1 MKRRFF
7 TCLIALLGVCA
18 VAAVVETVRKEQS
31 SISNKIPVDGHVY
44 RIVNAGYNQ
53 AITATGAGNLSAF
66 DINEDE
72 DGQLWL
78 AEANPSGGF
87 YMRNYKTGYY
97 MSSSRKRSVA
107 WQAEFT
113 ISPDPDKTILTFI
126 PDDGNFFIHTLNG
139 YGKTDDEGTHGFA
152 HEDSGR
158 KIVGWNTN
166 SVNSRWNLIDQTSIT
181 PAMIAAQKKSWA
193 SCVSDIK
200 PGKAYR
206 IRNYASGD
214 YFSPR
219 GDKLI
224 GTNLDEDNP
233 EQVWIVENNPSGEG
247 YAIRN
252 YETGKLVASSRNSGQ
267 AWTLKDTYLPDA
279 DASVV
284 RFNKKTYG
292 FGFLTLST
300 YIPDNESKDH
310 TYAHEDA
317 QKSVVCWNIN
327 SNSSIWHFSEAEEYT
342 PAMINAKRQTWE
354 CFKKYNIETAMQAI
368 FTDAACTELTPKYA
382 SMDPSRFDTDPNVL
396 ALPEPLRPMV
406 KKARTGDW
414 SETDPYNGNRW
425 DSKHARK
432 LRVMLAEPFSESGGA
447 AGLAGVQ
454 AHGDVNNPTGIVT
467 DNGTVLYV
475 MLDEEPAPG
484 AEFRIAGR
492 TGEGIPMV
500 SLNNTSDGQ
509 DMHKGLNVLY
519 CDQDLADM
527 IIYYTVRTN
536 NRQRAVT
543 DYKPIKVHIEG
554 GSLNGYFNY
563 EGDAL
568 YTPDTNEDWLYYRE
582 RARHAM
588 FCLMSKYNTLY
599 IHFNDIFDDAGNRTP
614 CLKSLCSPE
623 AYAEGKYDLRATMK
637 SWDEMYMAESLIMGW
652 LPKEVIEAEK
662 AAGRDYYD
670 PLEGD
675 PVARGDYYKYLNNR
689 HLGISMRECGF
700 MNATWWRTAY
710 NPGTISSIIR
720 EFPKGDMWG
729 PAHEMGH
736 LNQGPMNMAGC
747 TEESNNVFSNV
758 ALFYRGTHS
767 SRADYPSVQRRR
779 FNAGE
784 NFHQH
789 DTWGTTRM
797 WFQLWLYYHC
807 IGHDKRFYPRLYEL
821 LRQNPLRR
829 TPAPGHDGE
838 VNPMLAKDDQLHFA
852 KMVCMAAG
860 EDLTDFFDA
869 WGFLEV
875 QDGYYIGD
883 YTSYT
888 SYLSAEDIAE
898 WRDEIARLAKENN
911 WKKNQAVIFIDDRVG
926 SDKQSY
932 AFDKTKCGTMG
943 GLKDFREGAPVRGE
957 YSFTISGTTIQ
968 VTGGTGGVG
977 FIIHDED
984 GELIGFANEPVFEV
998 SEEAAEKIR
1007 AGKFTFDVVDHEN
1020 KTVTVVDAVH
1030 NGSLEQRLEAID
1042 VLLEKSLE
1050 VLNRSDKAGYN
1061 PGFLRPEFVADL
1073 QAIYEDVKAK
1083 RETGG
1088 ITAQNNVNI
1097 YDALYEKYMEVKD
1110 IVVTE
1115 DNIIPI
1121 TPGGI
1126 YVFTS
1131 NLQYPGKGIK
1141 ANDAGTHLATV
1152 SAVEVDINDESQQW
1166 VFEATG
1172 EDGYYYI
1179 RNVKF
1184 NKYIGKAPSDKG
1196 IVTLVSEPVK
1206 QLVVF
1211 REFAGFSISP
1221 NGSDHDSLH
1230 DDGNNRLTRWDSST
1244 KGSRW
1249 TLTMISG
1256 WEEKGAILA
1265 LTSILEKA
1273 DILLKEAGGV
1283 VETSQGVV
1291 GTPLPEYQFVTP
1303 QMLAGLYELISE
1315 GKHLLEEET
1324 QSVVEEMNKATEA
1337 LTALYE
1343 EIKTAMSKNVD
1354 RLKELVEK
1362 TGNLIDAV
1370 GSYEEQLHPVGL
1382 TSDHLYS
1389 NAPHVGAGS
1398 DRFTTWD
1405 VLFDGNPSTLFHSN
1419 YDNRDSAD
1427 GLDHYIRIE
1436 LPEVISEPKDM
1447 VLSYVT
1453 RGGKD
1458 SNWYPSEVTLE
1469 YSANGEDWE
1478 ELIVLARELPF
1489 VPATKF
1495 ETSPFSLPSGTRYIR
1510 FMVNKNRQSATNSNI
1525 KTAGGHCF
1533 FAITELSLESY
1544 EISCVLKKD
1553 IYPSAQED
1561 IYKAAIR
1568 QLHISKQALER
1579 PRYSNSDYDVAYE
1592 FLLPHYEALRYI
1604 FDNGVENGIVEI
1616 SLDDASAFN
1625 GSVIFDLNG
1634 LRVGNITK
1642 SGIFI
1647 INGKKTLVR

>member
-1 MKRRFF
+1 M
-7 TCLIALLGVCA
+7 LGIYA
-18 VAAVVETVRKEQS
+18 VAEVVGTDLKKAASTGNDV
-31 SISNKIPVDGHVY
+31 PVSGHVY
-44 RIVNAGYNQ
+44 RIVNAGYNH
-53 AITATGAGNLSAF
+53 AMIAHGSGNIMAT
-66 DINEDE
+66 DIDEAEDA
-72 DGQLWL
+72 QLWL
-78 AEANPSGGF
+78 AEAHPDGGF

-97 MSSSRKRSVA
+97 MSSSRKRSA
-107 WQAEFT
+107 PWQAEFT
-113 ISPDPDKTILTFI
+113 IAPDKDKTVLTFI
-126 PDDGNFFIHTLNG
+126 PDGDAFFIHTLNA

-152 HEDSGR
+152 HEDAGR

-166 SVNSRWNLIDQTSIT
+166 SINTRWTLVDQSSIT
-181 PAMIAAQKKSWA
+181 PEMIAAQKKKWA
-193 SCVSDIK
+193 SCVSEIT

-206 IRNYASGD
+206 IRNYSYGHSFSASGNRLVGAT
-214 YFSPR
+214 P
-219 GDKLI
+219 
-224 GTNLDEDNP
+224 DENSL

-247 YAIRN
+247 YALRN
-252 YETGKLVASSRNSGQ
+252 YETGKLVASSCKSGQ
-267 AWTLKDTYLPDA
+267 AWTLKDTYVPDEQV
-279 DASVV
+279 SVF
-284 RFNKKTYG
+284 RFNKRPYG
-292 FGFLTLST
+292 FGFST
-300 YIPDNESKDH
+300 VSTFLPDNEGQDH

-317 QKSVVCWNIN
+317 QKVIVCWNVN
-327 SNSSIWHFSEAEEYT
+327 SNASIWHFTEAAEFT
-342 PAMINAKRQTWE
+342 PAMIDAKRQTWE
-354 CFKKYNIETAMQAI
+354 CFKKYTVETAMSEI
-368 FTDAACTELTPKYA
+368 FTDAACTQLTPKYA
-382 SMDPSRFDTDPNVL
+382 SMNPDQYDTDPNVL
-396 ALPEPLRPMV
+396 ALPELLRPMV
-406 KKARTGDW
+406 RKIRSGDW
-414 SETDPYNGNRW
+414 SETDPFNGNKW
-425 DSKHARK
+425 DSAHARK

-467 DNGTVLYV
+467 DSGNVLYV

-500 SLNNTSDGQ
+500 SLNNTSDGT
-509 DMHKGLNVLY
+509 DLHKGLNILY
-519 CDQDLADM
+519 CDKDLADM

-563 EGDAL
+563 EGDDL

-599 IHFNDIFDDAGNRTP
+599 IHFDDIFDEAGNRTP

-623 AYAEGKYDLRATMK
+623 AYEEGKYDLRATMK
-637 SWDEMYMAESLIMGW
+637 SWDDMYMAESLIMGW

-675 PVARGDYYKYLNNR
+675 AVARGDYYKYLNNR

-807 IGHDKRFYPRLYEL
+807 VGHDKRFYPRLYEL

-829 TPAPGHDGE
+829 TPAPGHEGE

-875 QDGYYIGD
+875 QDGYFIGD

-898 WRDEIARLAKENN
+898 WRAEIARLAAENG
-911 WKKNQAVIFIDDRVG
+911 WKKNHAVIFIDDRVG
-926 SDKQSY
+926 SDRQSY
-932 AFDKTKCGTMG
+932 AFDKNKCGSMG
-943 GLKDFREGAPVRGE
+943 GLKDFTQGAPVTGE
-957 YSFTISGTTIQ
+957 YAFTISGTTVS

-977 FIIHDED
+977 FIIHDEA
-984 GELIGFANEPVFEV
+984 GELIGFANESVFEV

-1007 AGKFTFDVVDHEN
+1007 GGKFTFDVIDHDN
-1020 KTVTVVDAVH
+1020 KAVTVVDAVH
-1030 NGSLEQRLEAID
+1030 SGSLAQRLEAID

-1050 VLNRSDKAGYN
+1050 VLGRSDKAGHN

-1073 QAIYEDVKAK
+1073 QAAYDDVKAR
-1083 RETGG
+1083 REAGE
-1088 ITAQNNVNI
+1088 ITEDNNVDI
-1097 YDALYEKYMEVKD
+1097 YDALYERYMEVKD
-1110 IVVTE
+1110 IVITE
-1115 DNIIPI
+1115 ENIIPV

-1131 NLQYPGKGIK
+1131 NLQYPGKGIR
-1141 ANDAGTHLATV
+1141 ANEKGTHLANV
-1152 SAVEVDINDESQQW
+1152 AVGEVDLDDEAQQW
-1166 VFEATG
+1166 VFESAG
-1172 EDGYYYI
+1172 DDGYYFI

-1184 NKYIGKAPSDKG
+1184 NKYIGKAPADKG
-1196 IVTLVSEPVK
+1196 IVTLVDQPVK

-1221 NGSDHDSLH
+1221 DGSDHDSLH

-1249 TLTMISG
+1249 TLTMIND
-1256 WEEKGAILA
+1256 WEDKGAALELSLIIDKAEAILGQ
-1265 LTSILEKA
+1265 
-1273 DILLKEAGGV
+1273 AGGV
-1283 VETSQGVV
+1283 NDTPDGIV
-1291 GTPLPEYQFVTP
+1291 GTPLPEYQFVSP
-1303 QMLAGLYELISE
+1303 EMLEQLYGLISE
-1315 GKHLLEEET
+1315 GKRLLEENSGASPEDMN
-1324 QSVVEEMNKATEA
+1324 EMTGK

-1343 EIKTAMSKNVD
+1343 EVNNAMNRNVD
-1354 RLKELVEK
+1354 RLAKLIEDTRILAEAIGDFNEEL
-1362 TGNLIDAV
+1362 
-1370 GSYEEQLHPVGL
+1370 YPVALDDGM
-1382 TSDHLYS
+1382 LYS
-1389 NAPHVGAGS
+1389 NAPHTGAGG
-1398 DRFTTWD
+1398 DQFTTWD
-1405 VLFDGNPSTLFHSN
+1405 VLLDDNVSTYFHSN
-1419 YDNRDSAD
+1419 YENRNSSD

-1436 LPEVISEPKDM
+1436 LPEYVSEPEDM
-1447 VLSYVT
+1447 VFGYVT
-1453 RGGKD
+1453 RKGND
-1458 SNWYPSEVTLE
+1458 SNWYPAEVTLE
-1469 YSANGEDWE
+1469 YSGDGEEWNLLTE
-1478 ELIVLARELPF
+1478 FAGELPF
-1489 VPATKF
+1489 LPAAEF
-1495 ETSPFSLPSGTRYIR
+1495 ESSPFTLPSGTRYIR
-1510 FMVNKNRQSATNSNI
+1510 FMVNKNRQSAANAAT
-1525 KTAGGHCF
+1525 KMAGGHCF
-1533 FAITELSLESY
+1533 FVLSELSLSRY
-1544 EISCVLKKD
+1544 DISFVID
-1553 IYPSAQED
+1553 REVYPLADDET
-1561 IYKAAIR
+1561 YKSAIR
-1568 QLHISKQALER
+1568 QLHIAVQSLER
-1579 PRYSNSDYDVAYE
+1579 PRYSNIEYDVAYE
-1592 FLLPHYEALRYI
+1592 SLLPYYEALRVIY
-1604 FDNGVENGIVEI
+1604 DNRLQNGIDEI
-1616 SLDDASAFN
+1616 SIDDA
-1625 GSVIFDLNG
+1625 GSLRDAEIYDLSG
-1634 LRVGNITK
+1634 LRVRNLTK
-1642 SGIFI
+1642 SGIYI
-1647 INGKKTLVR
+1647 INGKKVMVR